1 MSYPLVLRSS
11 FLFELSELKTC
22 RVVVRVQGL
31 KRVCNFGPLWRG
43 MLVSVDRL
51 AVPQYQLCKNTGVG
65 DSVRV
70 RGTFPLLPAVD
81 RRCVR
86 KLYSRASCVNKMT
99 Q

>member
-1 MSYPLVLRSS
+1 MIIPIQTFFEGGNSVVSYPLVLRSS

-31 KRVCNFGPLWRG
+31 KRVCNFGPLQRG

-51 AVPQYQLCKNTGVG
+51 AVPQYQLCKNSGVG

-70 RGTFPLLPAVD
+70 RGTFPLPA
-81 RRCVR
+81 RC
-86 KLYSRASCVNKMT
+86 
-99 Q
+99 